1 MQKWD
6 RSLHIG
12 GRARFRNLP
21 PLAPIRHVA
30 FCCRRQHEKL
40 RVKSAGAFLPAKI
53 VGKSRKKTYN
63 NLHKSIIEDFFE
75 QVARMRNIEIKAV
88 YSDFDRA
95 RAAIRAEGGRFQGIM
110 HQRDVYFNTRHGRL
124 KLRCFENGTAELIA
138 YLRPDERAARASDY
152 ELTRVAEADSME
164 RLLAISLGVRAVV
177 EKKRE
182 LHLIGPVRV
191 HLDEVAHLGTFLE
204 FEYVLR
210 GGEEASG
217 AAAELERLKQVFGI
231 NEADLLAH
239 SYSDM
244 MILRDEKTNP

>member
-1 MQKWD
+1 MGPLSAHRGADPLQEYAVPGFPSGT
-6 RSLHIG
+6 SLFVVG
-12 GRARFRNLP
+12 QR
-21 PLAPIRHVA
+21 
-30 FCCRRQHEKL
+30 EKL
-40 RVKSAGAFLPAKI
+40 PVKPASALLPAKI

-75 QVARMRNIEIKAV
+75 QVSRMRNIEIKAV
-88 YSDFDRA
+88 YTDFDRA
-95 RAAIRAEGGRFQGIM
+95 RAAIRVEGGRFQGIM

-210 GGEEASG
+210 GGEEASE
-217 AAAELERLKQVFGI
+217 ATAELERLKQVFGI

-244 MILRDEKTNP
+244 IILRDEKTNP